1 MLHQETNGAGIIFTA
16 DTWGTVGRRS
26 FTEGGGNRNGVGKH
40 ISTVLLGRRVQQGPA
55 VHRADE
61 AIDVAAKLTEQA
73 DDGSNQDCRNSIAL
87 WRW

>member
-1 MLHQETNGAGIIFTA
+1 MG
-16 DTWGTVGRRS
+16 
-26 FTEGGGNRNGVGKH
+26 GKH